1 MKIRYMLLH
10 AYGMG
15 GTIRTVVNQANA
27 MAALGHEV
35 EIVSVVRRRDEPQ
48 FRLDPAVT
56 LRTLVDQRAGVRT
69 DSLGR
74 RVWRRLRGKIV
85 PLGEYAAA
93 YFTERVEKAAID
105 YVASVEDGVL
115 VTTRPALNLISARRA
130 GPGVVRVA
138 QEHMNLGSYPETL
151 RAEIARYYGAFDAI
165 AVLTDSD
172 RRDYEAV
179 LPGTRIVRIP
189 NAVHAVNQTPS
200 RQEYPVIVAA
210 GRLVKQKGFDLLLPA
225 FAQVARE
232 HPEWRLRI
240 FGTGPRKAQLRALVG
255 EHGLSAHVTLMGR
268 TNRLDGELARSS
280 VYALSSRFEGLP
292 MVMIEAMTHALPI
305 VAFDC
310 PTGPRDVLTDGED
323 GLLVPAEDVDALA
336 AALNR
341 LIADRDLRLRMG
353 SAAAATARAYAPE
366 NVMPLWDDLFT
377 ELLRTRTAPAS
388 PGDDRSRRR
397 TGTLGSSPCEHPP
410 QCGSVHRARRRPAT
424 RGAGPA
430 VERAGA
436 GVPGRLRRPPHRG
449 RRRRGAAPRLGAGER
464 RQVHAHED
472 VPRTDEDAAGLP
484 GLYFEHHVKVA
495 VRGDPAPLAGVA
507 VPHGAHVSRN
517 ARRHCA
523 DGAHERF
530 VTQRCR
536 GVPLSTALRRFEAL
550 LSDLGRHGYAV
561 LEAER
566 EFVVHDDNPRA
577 DHGWIEEGPPRGD
590 RPRGPPRCS
599 RASSPESSP
608 ERPAAGSPST
618 RATSR
623 RTRSGP
629 TTASPGRRLVFTWR
643 AGDLPPGTVQLDF
656 TFGER
661 RPVPPEVAL
670 IPRAGRRGGVRV
682 RSGGRRGRGP
692 A

>member
-85 PLGEYAAA
+85 PFGEYAAA

-130 GPGVVRVA
+130 GPHVVRVA
-138 QEHMNLGSYPETL
+138 QEHMNIGSYPETL

-172 RRDYEAV
+172 RRDYEAM

-189 NAVHAVNQTPS
+189 NAVHSVSQTPS
-200 RQEYPVIVAA
+200 RQDHPVIVAA

-240 FGTGPRKAQLRALVG
+240 FGTGPKKAALRALIG

-268 TNRLDGELARSS
+268 TNRLDDELARSS
-280 VYALSSRFEGLP
+280 VYVLSSRFEGLP

-310 PTGPRDVLTDGED
+310 PTGPRDVLTDGEN
-323 GLLVPAEDVDALA
+323 GLLVPAADVDALA

-353 SAAAATARAYAPE
+353 SAAAATAREYAPE

-377 ELLRTRTAPAS
+377 ELLHTRT
-388 PGDDRSRRR
+388 
-397 TGTLGSSPCEHPP
+397 GSD
-410 QCGSVHRARRRPAT
+410 A
-424 RGAGPA
+424 
-430 VERAGA
+430 
-436 GVPGRLRRPPHRG
+436 
-449 RRRRGAAPRLGAGER
+449 
-464 RQVHAHED
+464 HA
-472 VPRTDEDAAGLP
+472 
-484 GLYFEHHVKVA
+484 
-495 VRGDPAPLAGVA
+495 
-507 VPHGAHVSRN
+507 
-517 ARRHCA
+517 
-523 DGAHERF
+523 
-530 VTQRCR
+530 QR
-536 GVPLSTALRRFEAL
+536 
-550 LSDLGRHGYAV
+550 
-561 LEAER
+561 
-566 EFVVHDDNPRA
+566 
-577 DHGWIEEGPPRGD
+577 
-590 RPRGPPRCS
+590 
-599 RASSPESSP
+599 
-608 ERPAAGSPST
+608 
-618 RATSR
+618 
-623 RTRSGP
+623 
-629 TTASPGRRLVFTWR
+629 
-643 AGDLPPGTVQLDF
+643 
-656 TFGER
+656 
-661 RPVPPEVAL
+661 
-670 IPRAGRRGGVRV
+670 
-682 RSGGRRGRGP
+682 
-692 A
+692 